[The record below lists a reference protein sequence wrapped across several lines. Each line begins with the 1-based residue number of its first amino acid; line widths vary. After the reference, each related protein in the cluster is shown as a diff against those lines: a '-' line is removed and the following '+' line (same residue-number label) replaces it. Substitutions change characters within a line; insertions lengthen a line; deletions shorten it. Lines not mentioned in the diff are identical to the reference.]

1 MREEA
6 TMLERLDGRIW
17 HGDHLIDAATPQE
30 IARLAALE
38 DGTGTDGPLVHR
50 VREFSTELDGAVLIH
65 SFDIKDPQQ
74 APAGQPLGHLGAG
87 PSLAAPRS
95 TPATVRVVSLEAPER
110 LGEADRMRMEL
121 LLESGVVLT
130 MVSWGEVSKWVPAST
145 TRGAP
150 ATTVEQAFLLAL
162 APAERVVP
170 SIDAARA
177 WLAESD
183 ALPGGE
189 RGQRLRENGRKWA
202 SVPTT
207 DSWEAQA
214 ADPWIVG
221 GLLGLATDP
230 LNQDRSTKLGAPIP
244 QLRPIVPGGAPV
256 VLASASGGLLTR
268 TNDQLLTLWEGKD
281 EEDGTVAVAVHR
293 SEAEMPRLE
302 LPLWPGQRQADPPD
316 GWCGEVMEYEDDP
329 GYVERTRLKV
339 TPSGRLA
346 FPSRRIVTSDPCVG
360 GRSPALG
367 LALESEG
374 PFPVLRADLV
384 SVMDEGRELDDQ
396 ARGILLVIDEVHAPV
411 RWEPARDEE
420 GEPIDVVIDTGQLLL
435 GDAVGSREIQRQYD
449 EGTVNYGAQSRL
461 TLLRSDPVQP
471 ADMAVLADLGGDGPA
486 WVVIGVSEDERP
498 VAVLVA
504 NFDPLS

>member
-1 MREEA
+1 
-6 TMLERLDGRIW
+6 MLERLEGRAW
-17 HGDHLIDAATPQE
+17 HGDHLVDAATPQE

-38 DGTGTDGPLVHR
+38 DGAGTDGALFHR
-50 VREFSTELDGAVLIH
+50 VREFSTEVDGAVLIH
-65 SFDIKDPQQ
+65 SFDIQDPQQ

-87 PSLAAPRS
+87 PSLAAPGS
-95 TPATVRVVSLEAPER
+95 TAATVRVVSLEAPEG
-110 LGEADRMRMEL
+110 LSEAERMRMEL
-121 LLESGVVLT
+121 RLESGVVLA
-130 MVSWGEVSKWVPAST
+130 MVSWGEVATWVPASP

-162 APAERVVP
+162 TSADRVVP

-183 ALPGGE
+183 ALPGGD
-189 RGQRLRENGRKWA
+189 RGQRLRENGHAWA

-214 ADPWIVG
+214 AEPWIVG

-230 LNQDRSTKLGAPIP
+230 HDPERSTPLGAPIP

-256 VLASASGGLLTR
+256 ILASASGGLLTR

-281 EEDGTVAVAVHR
+281 EAGGTVAVAVHR
-293 SEAEMPRLE
+293 SEADMPPLE
-302 LPLWPGQRQADPPD
+302 LPLWPGQRRVDPPD
-316 GWCGEVMEYEDDP
+316 GWCGEVMEYEEDGHVDR
-329 GYVERTRLKV
+329 YRLRA
-339 TPSGRLA
+339 TPSGRLM
-346 FPSRRIVTSDPCVG
+346 FPSRRIVTSDPCAA

-374 PFPVLRADLV
+374 PFPVLRVDLV
-384 SVMDEGRELDDQ
+384 TVMEDGVELAEQ
-396 ARGILLVIDEVHAPV
+396 ARGILLVMDEGHAPV
-411 RWEPARDEE
+411 RWESARDEE

-435 GDAVGSREIQRQYD
+435 GDTVGSREVQRQYD
-449 EGTVNYGAQSRL
+449 EGTVNYGGQSRL
-461 TLLRSDPVQP
+461 TLLRSDPVRP

-486 WVVIGVSEDERP
+486 WVVVGVSDDERP